1 MRHGRFDKAGAL
13 GEFKIDR
20 LPGLALF
27 DEILAPALKPVRPRF
42 DRVAPASDAIRPE
55 ARHPSVV
62 VVKSEG
68 RLLPHLILKGVMKD
82 GAELVMAVAE
92 QIGPDFD
99 GIADN
104 ALCRISPAV
113 DLGIDVLDND
123 ARVQP
128 PRRMMR
134 RLAAGVARPDRHL
147 PKGPQRGAS
156 GASESCGTTEMRRAQ
171 PYSKPI
177 GIMTPVEKAAAK
189 A

>member
-1 MRHGRFDKAGAL
+1 MRHRRFDKAGAL

-27 DEILAPALKPVRPRF
+27 DEILAPALKPVGPRF

-62 VVKSEG
+62 VVKREA
-68 RLLPHLILKGVMKD
+68 RLLPHLILKGVMED
-82 GAELVMAVAE
+82 GPELVVAVAE

-99 GIADN
+99 GVPDD
-104 ALCRISPAV
+104 ALCRIPPAI

-134 RLAAGVARPDRHL
+134 RLAAGIARPDRHPL
-147 PKGPQRGAS
+147 YRPQRGAQYLHLDRHDPKP
-156 GASESCGTTEMRRAQ
+156 RRDGL
-171 PYSKPI
+171 PF
-177 GIMTPVEKAAAK
+177 
-189 A
+189 